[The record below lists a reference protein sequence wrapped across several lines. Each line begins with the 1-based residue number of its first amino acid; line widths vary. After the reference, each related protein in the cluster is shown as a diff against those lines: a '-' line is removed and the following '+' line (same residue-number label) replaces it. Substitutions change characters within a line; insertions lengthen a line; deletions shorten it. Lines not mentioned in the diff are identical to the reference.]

1 MQPDEECDLVDRK
14 QWELDELKC
23 CRELALLRA
32 KENVREEIHAAH
44 AEELRARDEQ
54 IHLLKERVTY
64 LEKLSPPRS
73 ETPEEDQST
82 DPTVVSQVIASSGVS
97 SVPGEV
103 KEKEKQAL
111 SAGPAVARK
120 LTLPTLP
127 RFSGEKQEED
137 AFEQW
142 T

>member
-1 MQPDEECDLVDRK
+1 M
-14 QWELDELKC
+14 
-23 CRELALLRA
+23 ALL
-32 KENVREEIHAAH
+32 
-44 AEELRARDEQ
+44 
-54 IHLLKERVTY
+54 
-64 LEKLSPPRS
+64 EKQSPPRL

-103 KEKEKQAL
+103 KEKEEHAL
-111 SAGPAVARK
+111 IDCPAVAQK

-137 AFEQW
+137 GFE
-142 T
+142 